1 MQIHLITG
9 ISGSGKSVA
18 LRAFEDSGYDS
29 IDNLPVPLLENLIT
43 AMENEGHEF
52 VAVAIDARR
61 GQSIAELPTLL
72 EKIRKKHEVRVLF
85 LNADT
90 NTLVQRFSE
99 TRRRHPLSTTVC
111 AQQNQSATIIEAIE
125 RERSLLDPLREQAHS
140 IDTSNLPSHTLRAWI
155 HELLKEKPNGLTLI
169 LESFGFK
176 KGVPSEADLVFD
188 VRCLPNPH
196 YDNVLRPLTGH
207 DEPVKAFLRELP
219 AVKSMEED
227 IIHFIEK
234 WLPSY
239 IADGRSYLTVA
250 IGCTGGQHRSVFLVD
265 QLMVYFSKQS
275 ALYSQID
282 LIERHRELDSKTL
295 TTA

>member
-1 MQIHLITG
+1 
-9 ISGSGKSVA
+9 
-18 LRAFEDSGYDS
+18 
-29 IDNLPVPLLENLIT
+29 
-43 AMENEGHEF
+43 MENEGREF

-61 GQSIAELPTLL
+61 GQSIGELPALL
-72 EKIRKKHEVRVLF
+72 ETIRKKHEVRILF

-99 TRRRHPLSTTVC
+99 TRRRHPLSTNVS

-140 IDTSNLPSHTLRAWI
+140 IDTSNLPSHTLRTWI

-196 YDNVLRPLTGH
+196 YDKVLRPLTGH

-219 AVKSMEED
+219 VVNSMEED

-265 QLMVYFSKQS
+265 QLMTYFSKQS
-275 ALYSQID
+275 GLHSRID
-282 LIERHRELDSKTL
+282 LIQRHRELDSRTPI
-295 TTA
+295 AV